1 MNGHE
6 SDVLQAARQDYQ
18 QQNGIMNQI
27 YSKGASRYILGIPGI
42 ENAFTRTGWAF
53 SCMDERTPYGN
64 VRLPGS
70 GILYEDKKFMKILRQ
85 ALEHA
90 MADGEDLILTSHEN
104 CGAGKIKAL
113 QLGRDASEGDRIAY
127 ELIGQSV
134 AKLGPRAKHIH
145 FKSGHMQGPQ
155 DRHIARVVYID
166 NVGNL
171 NIALMDGQL
180 PPGMA
185 LSRKYIP
192 DDKALADYTD
202 VALGII
208 TDKGHGFGK
217 FISDDEPIVV
227 IPMARNRVSAAKM
240 TGVLAPIVKEL
251 NEGMKSESIIID
263 PVVIQI

>member
-1 MNGHE
+1 MNEHE

-18 QQNGIMNQI
+18 QQNGIMNQV
-27 YSKGASRYILGIPGI
+27 YSKGASQYILSIPGI
-42 ENAFTRTGWAF
+42 ENAFTRTGWIF
-53 SCMDERTPYGN
+53 SCMDERTPRGN

-70 GILYEDKKFMKILRQ
+70 GILYEDKKFMKMLRQ
-85 ALEHA
+85 VLEQAL
-90 MADGEDLILTSHEN
+90 ADGEDLILTSHEN

-113 QLGRDASEGDRIAY
+113 QLGRAASEGDEIAY
-127 ELIGQSV
+127 KMISEYV

-192 DDKALADYTD
+192 DNKTLADYTN

-240 TGVLAPIVKEL
+240 TDALAPIVNEL
-251 NEGMKSESIIID
+251 NKDMESESIIID
-263 PVVIQI
+263 PVVIQV